1 MFVFVPTLTSLHLPL
16 PVQRY
21 AVIYTLF
28 ENLSHSSSLLFK
40 EKDKGGGNTHTCIIE
55 STVMV
60 IYLYCKTCN
69 TVYELLLDRCARS
82 SFPVLLSSL
91 MFSCFSQKPV
101 DTKSQRR
108 VQYTVLSVMQP
119 RYMLTVERPVS
130 ESASL

>member
-91 MFSCFSQKPV
+91 MFSQNGFTETSGHQESEKGAIYSAERHA
-101 DTKSQRR
+101 TKI
-108 VQYTVLSVMQP
+108 YAHGG
-119 RYMLTVERPVS
+119 
-130 ESASL
+130 ASGV